1 MFFSASFCLG
11 HLISCFSVRHRLQ
24 RFEVGLYYLYIPFIF
39 QYICGSNC
47 FVLSSLMTDQ
57 QFLKKKFAQKIK
69 KKKKKKTF
77 QKMLKGKGLDEL
89 ISSSYQDNQQVENKK
104 QQQFLFKKQKL
115 FGNAIF
121 STDRYIYIKEH
132 QTN

>member
-1 MFFSASFCLG
+1 
-11 HLISCFSVRHRLQ
+11 
-24 RFEVGLYYLYIPFIF
+24 
-39 QYICGSNC
+39 
-47 FVLSSLMTDQ
+47 
-57 QFLKKKFAQKIK
+57 
-69 KKKKKKTF
+69 
-77 QKMLKGKGLDEL
+77 MLKGKGLDEL

-104 QQQFLFKKQKL
+104 QQFLFKKQKL

>member
-1 MFFSASFCLG
+1 
-11 HLISCFSVRHRLQ
+11 
-24 RFEVGLYYLYIPFIF
+24 
-39 QYICGSNC
+39 
-47 FVLSSLMTDQ
+47 
-57 QFLKKKFAQKIK
+57 
-69 KKKKKKTF
+69 
-77 QKMLKGKGLDEL
+77 MLKGKGLDEL